1 MQLNEKNIEELG
13 TFVGFMQASGP
24 VGYEFLK
31 EMSSE
36 DLPDVEYIPITI
48 SDVFNFS
55 YKGDQIGTLVVN
67 DMTFGM
73 VTLNGEWDND
83 VYDYQTF
90 AQNLETVFTELEKT
104 LNELETQEDLE
115 K

>member
-1 MQLNEKNIEELG
+1 M
-13 TFVGFMQASGP
+13 
-24 VGYEFLK
+24 
-31 EMSSE
+31 
-36 DLPDVEYIPITI
+36 
-48 SDVFNFS
+48 
-55 YKGDQIGTLVVN
+55 
-67 DMTFGM
+67 FGM
-73 VTLNGEWDND
+73 VTVNGEWDNE